1 MLQVEARI
9 SEILISPLLRLP
21 VEEVEEVLND
31 LLAEEEEEEEEATAE
46 VDPPLLLLSRLEV
59 SMTYNPVVGLVAT
72 RASNLDQSNKVLS
85 QSLQHLLWRLDRA
98 PLLPQPPRHQKQM
111 HQVLP

>member
-31 LLAEEEEEEEEATAE
+31 LLAEEEEATAE

-59 SMTYNPVVGLVAT
+59 RMTHNPVVGLVAT
-72 RASNLDQSNKVLS
+72 RASNLDQSSKVLS

>member
-31 LLAEEEEEEEEATAE
+31 LLAEEEEEATAE

-59 SMTYNPVVGLVAT
+59 SMTHNPVVGLVAT
-72 RASNLDQSNKVLS
+72 RASNLDQSSKVLS

-98 PLLPQPPRHQKQM
+98 PLLPQPPRHQKQI

>member
-9 SEILISPLLRLP
+9 SEILISPRLHLP

-31 LLAEEEEEEEEATAE
+31 LLAEEEEEEATAE

-59 SMTYNPVVGLVAT
+59 SMTHNPVVGLVAT
-72 RASNLDQSNKVLS
+72 RANNLYRSSKVLS
-85 QSLQHLLWRLDRA
+85 QSLQHLLLQLDRA
-98 PLLPQPPRHQKQM
+98 PLPLQPPRHQKQM
-111 HQVLP
+111 HQMLL

>member
-1 MLQVEARI
+1 
-9 SEILISPLLRLP
+9 
-21 VEEVEEVLND
+21 
-31 LLAEEEEEEEEATAE
+31 
-46 VDPPLLLLSRLEV
+46 
-59 SMTYNPVVGLVAT
+59 
-72 RASNLDQSNKVLS
+72 VLS

>member
-31 LLAEEEEEEEEATAE
+31 LLAEEEEEEATAE

-59 SMTYNPVVGLVAT
+59 RMTHNPVVGLVAK
-72 RASNLDQSNKVLS
+72 RASNLDQSSKVLS